1 MITDLNEIYKK
12 KISGKKIKSTLAGF
26 NPLVNLLIPPICGKI
41 FNYAANHNIIRAGFM
56 KRILRI
62 SLLLMFINVQ
72 LSNAVI
78 LNDKG
83 ITTEKGFISWDQVI
97 EMQNRLNSMKET
109 KKEKQSQESSILVT
123 ATPIIGISALIFH
136 ILTRI
141 PS

>member
-1 MITDLNEIYKK
+1 
-12 KISGKKIKSTLAGF
+12 
-26 NPLVNLLIPPICGKI
+26 
-41 FNYAANHNIIRAGFM
+41 M

-97 EMQNRLNSMKET
+97 EMQNRLNSMEET